1 MTRDELTDSLLRP
14 LRQRQLCVTAPLP
27 FTTRNQERSQR
38 QVEFGKKSDKQV
50 REKLKSIIQILD
62 AFVVEYEPFKGLVEA
77 KGLEDKVLTPS
88 PAALREAKQLA
99 LDILVE
105 L

>member
-50 REKLKSIIQILD
+50 REKLKEIIQLADSLVITDGIEPVD
-62 AFVVEYEPFKGLVEA
+62 AK
-77 KGLEDKVLTPS
+77 
-88 PAALREAKQLA
+88 AAQLKALA